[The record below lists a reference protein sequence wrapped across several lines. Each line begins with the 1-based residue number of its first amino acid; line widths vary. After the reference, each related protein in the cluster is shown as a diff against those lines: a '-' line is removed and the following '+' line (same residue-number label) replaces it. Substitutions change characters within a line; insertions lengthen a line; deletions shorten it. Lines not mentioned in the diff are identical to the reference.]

1 MTGAHKRAASAAALV
16 LLLAAPARAQ
26 VTRLEIT
33 SRQPAGNGRF
43 ETIRG
48 RIHGEVD
55 PANPHNR
62 IIQDI
67 DLAPRNAK
75 GKVEYVATFALT
87 RPIVRVSSSGVL
99 VYSVVNRGNGE
110 SSPSPEGHISLVSG
124 WQGDVTPTDVNQ
136 TIQVP
141 LAHNA
146 DGSAITGP
154 VLARF
159 FDLPSRTT
167 TAQIRIG
174 SLGTAYYAPV
184 ALDTSKAALTF
195 HTSETNDGTIGGE
208 RRVPSTDWAFA
219 DCRTVPFPGTPDPTR
234 VCLKNG
240 FDADKLY
247 ELVYTAKDPLVLGVG
262 LAATRDIVSF
272 FRYADAD
279 SAGTPNPI
287 AKMVNR
293 SIAIGV
299 SQSGNFLRT
308 FVNLGFNADLA
319 DRLVWDGILP
329 YIAGRQTP
337 LDFRFAIPGG
347 AAGLYEPGSE
357 PALTWSRYTDTARG
371 HRAPASLLDRC
382 NQSRTCPKVVEAFG
396 ATEFWALRMTPDLI
410 GTDEKADVPLP
421 GNVRRYYMPGTTHGG
436 GLGGFE
442 VSQPLNDRC
451 QLAPN
456 PNPMSDTL
464 RALTTALIDW
474 VVKDVF
480 PPPSRYPTLAT
491 GTLVPATAQAI
502 GFPNMA
508 NLHPVQANP
517 LLDYDLGPKFGYADM
532 TGEIDRQPPIV
543 KRAIPAYAVRVDTD
557 GNEVAGVASPL
568 HQAPLGTYLGWNL
581 QASGFF
587 KGQLC
592 GFTGGYVPFARTLA
606 DRLKS
611 GDPRPSIE
619 ERYGTLDGYVCR
631 VTKAADALVRDRLL
645 LTDDRDRIVAAAAA
659 SHVLPAGAQSSPE
672 LRAIAARACQ

>member
-1 MTGAHKRAASAAALV
+1 VTLTHKRTAGAAALV
-16 LLLAAPARAQ
+16 LLLACPARAQ

-33 SRQPAGNGRF
+33 SRQPTADGRF

-48 RIHGEVD
+48 RMHGEVD

-67 DLAPRNAK
+67 DLAPRNAN

-87 RPIVRVSSSGVL
+87 KPIYRASSSGVL
-99 VYSVVNRGNGE
+99 LYSVVNRGNGA
-110 SSPSPEGHISLVSG
+110 SSPSAEGHISLVSG
-124 WQGDVTPTDVNQ
+124 WQGDVTPTETNQ
-136 TIQVP
+136 TIRVP
-141 LAHNA
+141 VAQNA

-159 FDLPSRTT
+159 FDLPKGTT
-167 TAQIRIG
+167 TAPIRIG
-174 SLGTAYYAPV
+174 SLGTAFYPPV

-195 HTSETNDGTIGGE
+195 HTSETNDGRIGGE
-208 RRVPSTDWAFA
+208 RRVASNDWAFA
-219 DCRTVPFPGTPDPTR
+219 DCRTVPFPGTPDPMR

-240 FDADKLY
+240 FDTDKLY

-279 SAGTPNPI
+279 AAGTANPI
-287 AKMVNR
+287 AKMVTR
-293 SIAIGV
+293 SVAVGV

-308 FVNLGFNADLA
+308 FVNLGFNADLNG
-319 DRLVWDGILP
+319 RFVWEGILP

-337 LDFRFAIPGG
+337 IDFRFAIPGG
-347 AAGLYEPGSE
+347 AAGMYEPGSE
-357 PALTWSRYTDTARG
+357 PALTWSRYADAARG
-371 HRAPASLLDRC
+371 RPAPASLLDRC
-382 NQSRTCPKVVEAFG
+382 NQSRTCPKVIEAFG

-410 GTDEKADVPLP
+410 GTDEKLDVPLP

-436 GLGGFE
+436 GPGGFE

-451 QLAPN
+451 QLATN

-474 VVKDVF
+474 VVRDTL
-480 PPPSRYPTLAT
+480 PPPSRYPTLAAA
-491 GTLVPATAQAI
+491 TLVPATAQAI
-502 GFPNMA
+502 GFPA
-508 NLHPVQANP
+508 LGNLYPVQANP
-517 LLDYDLGPKFGYADM
+517 LLDYDLGPRFDYADM
-532 TGEIDRQPPIV
+532 TGEIDRQPPII

-581 QASGFF
+581 EASGFF

-631 VTKAADALVRDRLL
+631 VTAAADALVRERLL
-645 LTDDRDRIVAAAAA
+645 LKDDRDRIVGAAAK
-659 SHVLPAGAQSSPE
+659 SRVLPAGAESSPE
-672 LRAIAARACQ
+672 LRAIAAKACQ